1 MAATGDD
8 LKMAELL
15 PRPGLGTVLLRLTLA
30 MAGVALL
37 AQATVVAKARPQDLI
52 VGAGGMAD
60 ILRRSVP
67 PDLQNWR
74 PALAGVL
81 ETFDIALLGTCV
93 AVALSLPLAVLAAE
107 NVTPSRPPYL
117 AARGVIAVTRAVPD
131 LVWALL
137 FVTAVGLGPF
147 PGVLALSVHSIG
159 MLGRLFAETI
169 EDIDMGPVHALTITG
184 ASPVQIVTHAIFP
197 GLLTSLIGI
206 SLFRLDEN
214 VRSSL
219 VLGFVG
225 AGGIG
230 FLILTAMNLF
240 QYRQVAT
247 LLILTY
253 LLVIVVERVST
264 TIRGRIR

>member
-1 MAATGDD
+1 MLASTRIEAA
-8 LKMAELL
+8 L
-15 PRPGLGTVLLRLTLA
+15 PRTSTRGILMRFTLTILGA
-30 MAGVALL
+30 ALL
-37 AQATVVAKARPQDLI
+37 GQALVVAKVKPQDLLT
-52 VGAGGMAD
+52 GATGMAD
-60 ILRRSVP
+60 ILRRAVP
-67 PDLQNWR
+67 PDLLHLQ
-74 PALAGVL
+74 PALGGVL
-81 ETFDIALLGTCV
+81 ETLDIALLGTCV
-93 AVALSLPLAVLAAE
+93 AVVFSMPLAVFAAE
-107 NVTPSRPPYL
+107 NVTPSRAYYL
-117 AARGVIAVTRAVPD
+117 GARGIIAVTRAVPD

-169 EDIDMGPVHALTITG
+169 EDMDMGPVEALSITG
-184 ASPVQIVTHAIFP
+184 ASRVQIVSHAILP
-197 GLLTSLIGI
+197 GLVPAWTGI
-206 SLFRLDEN
+206 ALFRLDEN

-253 LLVIVVERVST
+253 LLVMGVERASAFV
-264 TIRGRIR
+264 RARIR

>member
-1 MAATGDD
+1 MAAPARID
-8 LKMAELL
+8 AAL
-15 PRPGLGTVLLRLTLA
+15 PRTTSGAVLVRFTLA
-30 MAGVALL
+30 AFAALL
-37 AQATVVAKARPQDLI
+37 LGQALVVARVHPQDLWT
-52 VGAGGMAD
+52 GATGMAD

-67 PDLQNWR
+67 PDFTHLPQALQ
-74 PALAGVL
+74 GVL
-81 ETFDIALLGTCV
+81 ETLDIALLGTCV
-93 AVALSLPLAVLAAE
+93 AVVLSVPLAVLAAE
-107 NVTPSRPPYL
+107 NMTPSRGLYML
-117 AARGVIAVTRAVPD
+117 ARGVIAVTRAVPD

-159 MLGRLFAETI
+159 MLGRLFAESI
-169 EDIDMGPVHALTITG
+169 EDMDMGPIEALSITG
-184 ASPVQIVTHAIFP
+184 ASRMQIVSHAIVP
-197 GLLTSLIGI
+197 ALMPSLTGI
-206 SLFRLDEN
+206 ALFRLDEN

-253 LLVIVVERVST
+253 VLVMLVERGSAF
-264 TIRGRIR
+264 IRSRIR

>member
-1 MAATGDD
+1 MTS
-8 LKMAELL
+8 AERDAGLL
-15 PRPGLGTVLLRLTLA
+15 PPLSMRTLILRVGLA
-30 MAGVALL
+30 MAAVAVLG
-37 AQATVVAKARPQDLI
+37 QASVIAKAHPQDLI
-52 VGAGGMAD
+52 TGAAGMAD
-60 ILRRSVP
+60 ILRRSFP
-67 PDLQNWR
+67 PDLSRLPQ
-74 PALAGVL
+74 ALSGVL

-93 AVALSLPLAVLAAE
+93 AVLLSIPLAMFAAE
-107 NVTPSRPPYL
+107 NVTPSRGFYL
-117 AARGVIAVTRAVPD
+117 AARGIIAITRAVPD

-169 EDIDMGPVHALTITG
+169 EDIDMGPVQALMITG

-197 GLLTSLIGI
+197 GLMPSLIGI
-206 SLFRLDEN
+206 SLYRLDEN

-247 LLILTY
+247 LLLLTY
-253 LLVIVVERVST
+253 VLVMVVERVAAG
-264 TIRGRIR
+264 IRGRIR